1 MEKVLLYP
9 KDVREILDLVDQLGW
24 DYDRFS
30 TSGQETYDRITSKV
44 ESIERGVKRWE
55 DLNQIGKKC

>member
-9 KDVREILDLVDQLGW
+9 KDIREILDLVDQLGW

-30 TSGQETYDRITSKV
+30 TSGQETYDKITSKV
-44 ESIERGVKRWE
+44 ESIERGVRS
-55 DLNQIGKKC
+55 GKS

>member
-9 KDVREILDLVDQLGW
+9 KDVREILDLVDQLCW

-30 TSGQETYDRITSKV
+30 TSGQETYDKITSKV
-44 ESIERGVKRWE
+44 ESIQRGVRRWE

>member
-30 TSGQETYDRITSKV
+30 TSGQETYDKITSKV
-44 ESIERGVKRWE
+44 ESIQRGVRRWE